1 MAITM
6 LAVLMIMAAYHPL
19 CDLYPPS
26 ALPSHGYARSFEVG
40 RHDTEKDGVTEV
52 TPSQ

>member
-19 CDLYPPS
+19 SDLYPPS
-26 ALPSHGYARSFEVG
+26 ALSSHGYARSFEVG
-40 RHDTEKDGVTEV
+40 GKKLAEMILKKTA
-52 TPSQ
+52 

>member
-19 CDLYPPS
+19 SDLYPR
-26 ALPSHGYARSFEVG
+26 LRCHRMDMHGHLKLA
-40 RHDTEKDGVTEV
+40 DMIPKKTA
-52 TPSQ
+52 